1 MTIEAERLTIFFTCA
16 FPVLYMCFTCVLPVL
31 CIYQGG
37 RMENQSVD
45 MKKAQDDAQVSQTY

>member
-1 MTIEAERLTIFFTCA
+1 MTIEAERLTITQF
-16 FPVLYMCFTCVLPVL
+16 LPVL

-45 MKKAQDDAQVSQTY
+45 MKKAQDDAQVSQAC

>member
-1 MTIEAERLTIFFTCA
+1 MTIEAERLTITQFL
-16 FPVLYMCFTCVLPVL
+16 PVIYLCFTCVLPVL

-45 MKKAQDDAQVSQTY
+45 MKKAQDDAQVSQTC